1 MDTQKTGRFLKE
13 LRRENGMTQEQL
25 GERIG
30 VTNKTVSRW
39 ETGNYM
45 PPVDCLVMMA
55 DIYGVS
61 INEIVAGERVTKED
75 FEQKADDN
83 LSQALRENEKT
94 VKRAESIL
102 TVLMVIMTV
111 TAMAVIILLPKQ
123 GMLTILLT
131 VLVAVMAFI
140 GNTVIV
146 TALAMNKERS
156 GK

>member
-13 LRRENGMTQEQL
+13 LRRESGMTQEQL